1 MKNID
6 TEELISDLKT
16 SKDYLDKLIEGVNP
30 INGKPISPKEV
41 IYDYKVSRQLEFLS
55 DYIKMEIKKLED
67 KNSIGQNSK
76 DDDVLS
82 EYEITNAEKLKFEKS
97 EVPLTM
103 ADICNKL
110 NALRTSSKMRK
121 LKGISAIEV
130 LQKYGMITRENRK
143 VKATEKGTELGIITK
158 EIISNGQANTRVLYD
173 SNAQQ
178 FILDKLDEIIEVN
191 KTKRF

>member
-16 SKDYLDKLIEGVNP
+16 SKDYLDKLIEGINP
-30 INGKPISPKEV
+30 VNGKPISPKEV

-55 DYIKMEIKKLED
+55 DYIKMEIKNLED

-76 DDDVLS
+76 DDDVLD
-82 EYEITNAEKLKFEKS
+82 EFEITNVEKLKFEKS

-143 VKATEKGTELGIITK
+143 VKATEKGAALGIITK

-173 SNAQQ
+173 KNAQQ
-178 FILDKLDEIIEVN
+178 FILDKIDEIIEVN

>member
-16 SKDYLDKLIEGVNP
+16 SKDYLDKLIEGINP
-30 INGKPISPKEV
+30 VNGKPISPKEV

-55 DYIKMEIKKLED
+55 DYIKMEIKNLED

-76 DDDVLS
+76 DDDVLD
-82 EYEITNAEKLKFEKS
+82 EFEITNVEKLKFEKS

-143 VKATEKGTELGIITK
+143 VKATEKGTALGIITK

-173 SNAQQ
+173 KNAQQ
-178 FILDKLDEIIEVN
+178 FILDKIDEIIEVN